1 MEEILN
7 FKIMARYLVNL
18 VKFKLGSTTYE
29 RFLDLSFGDK
39 YEAKDVLC
47 SQNSAYKNA
56 EILSVTLG

>member
-1 MEEILN
+1 MEESLN
-7 FKIMARYLVNL
+7 FKIMARYL